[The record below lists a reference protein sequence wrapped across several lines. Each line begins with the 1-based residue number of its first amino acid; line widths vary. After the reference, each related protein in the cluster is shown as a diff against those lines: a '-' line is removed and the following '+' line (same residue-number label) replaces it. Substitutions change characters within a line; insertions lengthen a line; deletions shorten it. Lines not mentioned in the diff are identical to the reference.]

1 MVRQNKKNRSQSLPE
16 ETLTMSTI
24 FTRRQLLATGA
35 AAATVPLIGS
45 SANAQATAWPNKP
58 IKIVAGY
65 PAAGQTDLYARAYGE
80 YITKETGQTVIV
92 ENKSGGGGTVG
103 ALDVKRAAPDGY
115 TLMFTISTTMIMNRV
130 LIKDIPYDADADFTL
145 VSIMP
150 SGSLPFVAAEKT
162 GAKTLTEF
170 VAYARKAE
178 KINIGTYGA
187 GSYAHMAVAEMN
199 KQHGLKMEAVHY
211 RGEAPMWTDLAGGF
225 IDGAHG
231 SYSAALS
238 VLQSSRGHAVAV
250 SRKRMSTLPNV
261 PSFAEQGTT
270 SPIFKL
276 TGFQCC
282 AVPKGTPPEIIQKL
296 SKLLVD
302 GGRSEKL
309 QQLMK
314 SFGVDDTAM
323 TFEETQK
330 LYKEESPIWLE
341 AVTSLGLAPS

>member
-1 MVRQNKKNRSQSLPE
+1 
-16 ETLTMSTI
+16 MSALS
-24 FTRRQLLATGA
+24 RRRFIAGTA
-35 AAATVPLIGS
+35 SVSAIPLIGR
-45 SANAQATAWPNKP
+45 SADAQTTDWPNKP
-58 IKIVAGY
+58 IRIIAGY
-65 PAAGQTDLYARAYGE
+65 PAGGQTDLYARTYGE
-80 YITKETGQTVIV
+80 YIRAETGQNITV
-92 ENKSGGGGTVG
+92 ENKAGASGSV
-103 ALDVKRAAPDGY
+103 AAVEAKRSAPDGY

-130 LIKDIPYDADADFTL
+130 LIKDIAYDTDKDFVI

-162 GAKTLTEF
+162 GAKTLEEF

-178 KINIGTYGA
+178 KVNIGTYGA

-199 KQHGLKMEAVHY
+199 KQYGLKMEAVHY

-238 VLQSSRGHAVAV
+238 VLQSGRGRPVAV
-250 SRKRMSTLPNV
+250 SRKRMSTLPDV

-282 AVPKGTPPEIIQKL
+282 AVPMGTPPDVIQKL
-296 SKLLVD
+296 SKLLVA
-302 GGRSEKL
+302 GGKTEKVR
-309 QQLMK
+309 QLMK

-323 TFEETQK
+323 TFEDTQK
-330 LYKEESPIWLE
+330 LYKDEAPIWLE

>member
-1 MVRQNKKNRSQSLPE
+1 
-16 ETLTMSTI
+16 MSAI
-24 FTRRQLLATGA
+24 SRRHFIGTA
-35 AAATVPLIGS
+35 AAVSAIPLIGS
-45 SANAQATAWPNKP
+45 SAHAQADWPTKP
-58 IKIVAGY
+58 IRIIAGY
-65 PAAGQTDLYARAYGE
+65 PAGGQTDLYARTYGE
-80 YITKETGQTVIV
+80 YIRSETGQNVTV
-92 ENKSGGGGTVG
+92 ENKAGASGSV
-103 ALDVKRAAPDGY
+103 AAVEAKRAAPDGY

-130 LIKDIPYDADADFTL
+130 LIKDIGYDADKDFTL

-150 SGSLPFVAAEKT
+150 AGSLPFVAAEKT
-162 GAKTLTEF
+162 GAKTLEEF
-170 VAYARKAE
+170 VTYAKKAE
-178 KINIGTYGA
+178 KVNIGTYGA

-199 KQHGLKMEAVHY
+199 KQYGLKMEAVHY

-238 VLQSSRGHAVAV
+238 VLQSGRGRPVAV
-250 SRKRMSTLPNV
+250 SRKRMSTLPDV

-282 AVPKGTPPEIIQKL
+282 AVPMGTPDAVIQKL
-296 SKLLVD
+296 SKLLVA
-302 GGRSEKL
+302 GGKTERL